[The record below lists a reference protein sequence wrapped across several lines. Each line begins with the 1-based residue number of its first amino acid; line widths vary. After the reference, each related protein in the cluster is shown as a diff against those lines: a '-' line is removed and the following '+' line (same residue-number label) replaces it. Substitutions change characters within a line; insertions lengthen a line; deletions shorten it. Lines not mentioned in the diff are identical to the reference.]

1 LLQGGA
7 AITYV
12 SQQMGHPDA
21 SITLRVYAQY
31 LPDPSRRE
39 VDRLCNQSAT
49 PAQPAADL
57 TM

>member
-1 LLQGGA
+1 
-7 AITYV
+7 
-12 SQQMGHPDA
+12 MGHPDA

-31 LPDPSRRE
+31 LPDASRRE
-39 VDRLCNQSAT
+39 VDRLGNQSAT